1 LKTFRLERVSGVR
14 LRQKSTF
21 SPDSFGIGLRSGQSG
36 KFPDAL
42 KTSLAYN
49 GIVTYMT
56 ASRAITWSIGIW
68 LIVLALYAGMSL
80 THPRGSQ
87 TLVAFGNV
95 VQCIVPLIAN
105 AGLLLNAGTPY
116 WRRNIFW
123 MLLALSCTLWM
134 VGQFQWTYYEVYL
147 HEPLPGLYPGDILF
161 FLHGVPLMAALALQP
176 HRKRGEVH
184 ARLGYLDFGLLL
196 TWWTFV
202 YVFFVL
208 PWIYAAPTSALYNHN
223 FNVITDTQNAI
234 IVVGLILLWLRSKG
248 AWKNVYFHLLGASVV
263 YMLAS
268 LVVDVQNDVGI
279 YYTGSL
285 YDLPLISSFFWFAF
299 AGLIAYLNSAQ
310 LDAAQSAESFDSGN
324 DTEPGV
330 HGWSSRLAMAAVIS
344 LPLLA
349 LYSLQFDHA
358 EPAVRDFRLVTT
370 MVAALPLAGLIFVRS
385 HFAEKD
391 RGRLLVQSEQALE
404 NLKRLQT
411 QLVQTEKLVSLGQ
424 LAAGAAHEINNPLAA
439 ILGFSDLLADDETL
453 PEKARSTASKI
464 REQARRTKTLVGNL
478 LSFARQVPPERTLL
492 DINTVVNN
500 AVQLRALDLR
510 STTTRIEQQLESVLP
525 GVRGDG
531 NQLMQVFFNLISNA
545 IDAMETHKGG
555 VLTIKTLRDRGNVVI
570 LFSDTGPGIK
580 EPHRVFD
587 PFYTTKPV
595 GKGTGLGL
603 SICFG
608 IIQEHSGKI
617 LCYNRQEGGAVFR
630 VELPAVLA
638 AFPAKELQQL
648 TTQGS
653 NPRKPN

>member
-1 LKTFRLERVSGVR
+1 M
-14 LRQKSTF
+14 
-21 SPDSFGIGLRSGQSG
+21 
-36 KFPDAL
+36 A
-42 KTSLAYN
+42 
-49 GIVTYMT
+49 
-56 ASRAITWSIGIW
+56 
-68 LIVLALYAGMSL
+68 VLALYAGVSL
-80 THPRGSQ
+80 SLPRGSQ
-87 TLVAFGNV
+87 TLIVFGDV
-95 VQCIVPLIAN
+95 VQCIVPLVAN

-123 MLLALSCTLWM
+123 MLMALSCTLWM
-134 VGQFQWTYYEVYL
+134 MGQFQWTYYEIYL
-147 HEPLPGLYPGDILF
+147 HRPLPGLYPGDILF
-161 FLHGVPLMAALALQP
+161 FLRGIPFMAALALQP
-176 HRKRGEVH
+176 HRKGGEVRT
-184 ARLGYLDFGLLL
+184 RLGYMDFGLLL
-196 TWWTFV
+196 TWWTYV

-208 PWIYAAPTSALYNHN
+208 PWIYATASSPQYNHN
-223 FNVITDTQNAI
+223 FNVITDTQNGV
-234 IVVGLILLWLRSKG
+234 IVFWLIFLWLRSKG
-248 AWKNVYFHLLGASVV
+248 AWKKVYFQLLGASVA

-268 LVVDVQNDVGI
+268 LVVDVQSDVGI

-285 YDLPLISSFFWFAF
+285 YDLPLISAFFWFGL
-299 AGLIAYLNSAQ
+299 AGLIAYSNRAQ
-310 LDAAQSAESFDSGN
+310 LDATQPEEASDLLEDSTQS
-324 DTEPGV
+324 V

-349 LYSLQFDHA
+349 LYSLRADRA
-358 EPAVRDFRLVTT
+358 EPDVRDFRLVTT

-385 HFAEKD
+385 HFAETD
-391 RGRLLVQSEQALE
+391 RARLLVQSEQALE
-404 NLKRLQT
+404 NLKRLQA

-439 ILGFSDLLADDETL
+439 ILGFSDLLADDEAL
-453 PEKARSTASKI
+453 PDKARSTASKI

-500 AVQLRALDLR
+500 AVQLRTLDLR
-510 STTTRIEQQLESVLP
+510 SSTTRIEQQLESVLP

-545 IDAMETHKGG
+545 IDAMESHKGG
-555 VLTIKTLRDRGNVVI
+555 VLTIKTMRDRGNVVI
-570 LFSDTGPGIK
+570 LFLDTGPGIK
-580 EPHRVFD
+580 EPQRVFD

-608 IIQEHSGKI
+608 IVQEHNGKI

-653 NPRKPN
+653 NPRNLG

>member
-1 LKTFRLERVSGVR
+1 MTSSR
-14 LRQKSTF
+14 TITWA
-21 SPDSFGIGLRSGQSG
+21 IGLWV
-36 KFPDAL
+36 FA
-42 KTSLAYN
+42 
-49 GIVTYMT
+49 V
-56 ASRAITWSIGIW
+56 
-68 LIVLALYAGMSL
+68 ALYGGMSL
-80 THPRGSQ
+80 THARGSQ
-87 TLVAFGNV
+87 TLIAFGDV

-123 MLLALSCTLWM
+123 MLIALGCTLWM
-134 VGQFQWTYYEVYL
+134 MGQFQWTYYEVYL
-147 HEPLPGLYPGDILF
+147 HRPLPGLYTGDILF
-161 FLHGVPLMAALALQP
+161 FLRGIPLMAALALLP
-176 HRKRGEVH
+176 HRKSGEVRT
-184 ARLGYLDFGLLL
+184 RLGYLDFGLLL
-196 TWWTFV
+196 TWWTYV
-202 YVFFVL
+202 YIFFVL
-208 PWIYAAPTSALYNHN
+208 PWIYATPSSAQYNHN
-223 FNVITDTQNAI
+223 FNLITDTQN
-234 IVVGLILLWLRSKG
+234 GLIVFWLIFLWLRSSG
-248 AWKNVYFHLLGASVV
+248 AWKKVYFHLMGASVA

-268 LVVDVQNDVGI
+268 LVVDVQSDVGI

-285 YDLPLISSFFWFAF
+285 YDLPLISAFCWFAL
-299 AGLIAYLNSAQ
+299 AGLIAYSNRAR
-310 LDAAQSAESFDSGN
+310 LDATQPEASNFSEDSSQS
-324 DTEPGV
+324 V

-349 LYSLQFDHA
+349 LYSLHGDRG

-370 MVAALPLAGLIFVRS
+370 MVVALPLAGLIFVRS
-385 HFAEKD
+385 YFGEED
-391 RGRLLVQSEQALE
+391 RARLLVQSEQALE

-453 PEKARSTASKI
+453 PDKARSTASKI
-464 REQARRTKTLVGNL
+464 RDQARRTKTLVGNL

-492 DINTVVNN
+492 DINTVVSN
-500 AVQLRALDLR
+500 AAQLRALDLR
-510 STTTRIEQQLESVLP
+510 SPTTRIEQQLESVLP

-545 IDAMETHKGG
+545 VDAMESHKGG
-555 VLTIKTLRDRGNVVI
+555 VLTIKTMRDRGNVVI

-608 IIQEHSGKI
+608 IVQEHNGKI

-648 TTQGS
+648 TTQGL
-653 NPRKPN
+653 NPRKPG